1 MGPLKSPLR
10 AISMIDPLVSSKT
23 LSHVVAFGHF
33 ILEQVAFSLIFVGD
47 QNTLILQCTER
58 RPCDQI
64 KERLLCGK
72 GVSI

>member
-47 QNTLILQCTER
+47 QNTLILQCIER

-64 KERLLCGK
+64 KRGFYVEK
-72 GVSI
+72 V